1 MNIFCDLCNLL
12 HHRKWLITLIDSY
25 KNQSCLILTLT
36 TNSRNTLTQ
45 LHVHVRLVP
54 RKKHAN
60 VTKCI
65 WVSNE
70 WCCLYFCRLEK
81 KKQTEY
87 TPCTFSGSDFCC
99 KFPLSA
105 REHLRLSWTLKQ
117 QLEYM
122 YMHVYAAG
130 VRSCSVILIFQL
142 PKKLIVV

>member
-81 KKQTEY
+81 KN
-87 TPCTFSGSDFCC
+87 
-99 KFPLSA
+99 
-105 REHLRLSWTLKQ
+105 RLSIHHVLSLVLIFVVSSHYQQESIWDYLKHSSSS
-117 QLEYM
+117 LNTCTCM
-122 YMHVYAAG
+122 YMAQEWGAAL
-130 VRSCSVILIFQL
+130 SS
-142 PKKLIVV
+142 